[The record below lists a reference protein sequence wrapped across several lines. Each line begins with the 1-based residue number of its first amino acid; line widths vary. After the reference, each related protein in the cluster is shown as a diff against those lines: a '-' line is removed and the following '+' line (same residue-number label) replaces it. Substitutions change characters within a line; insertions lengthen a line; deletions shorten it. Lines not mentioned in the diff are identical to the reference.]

1 MRPLSFEFG
10 AIEIER
16 EYTGFDTSVYRVFGA
31 ITSVYRV
38 GYGWGYGCTGVFT
51 AVSGVI
57 GWYGALVTAASRPS
71 LVLVAPVTFTST
83 VVHKPLHLLPHRS
96 IARAV
101 TGGRGGVA
109 ARVEHV
115 EEGQNAVVVQI
126 LGLWHRA

>member
-57 GWYGALVTAASRPS
+57 GWLRWYGALVTAASRPS
-71 LVLVAPVTFTST
+71 LVLVAPVTFT
-83 VVHKPLHLLPHRS
+83 VVHKPLHLLPHLS

-101 TGGRGGVA
+101 TGGRGEVA

-115 EEGQNAVVVQI
+115 EEGQNAAVV
-126 LGLWHRA
+126 

>member
-1 MRPLSFEFG
+1 MSSLIRVYRAFG
-10 AIEIER
+10 AV
-16 EYTGFDTSVYRVFGA
+16 TSVYRA
-31 ITSVYRV
+31 
-38 GYGWGYGCTGVFT
+38 GYGWVL

-57 GWYGALVTAASRPS
+57 GWLRWYGALVTAASRPS